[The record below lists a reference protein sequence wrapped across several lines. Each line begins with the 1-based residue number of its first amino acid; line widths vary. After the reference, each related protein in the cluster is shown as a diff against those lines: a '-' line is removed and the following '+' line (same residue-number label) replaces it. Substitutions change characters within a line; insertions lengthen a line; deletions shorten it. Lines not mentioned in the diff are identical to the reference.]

1 MDGSPILVDDP
12 TLPQPVRPATTVTGT
27 MCALHVVLA
36 PNAFKGTLTAD
47 QAAEAMR
54 RGLQRAMPTAVCLL
68 SPIADGGDGSV
79 EAFLSAGHDRRR
91 VRVRDAVGHWHEA
104 DMAVRGN
111 HAVIEVANTCGVA
124 LLGSARHPMTS
135 STLGLGDAL
144 RGALDEAATG
154 ITVCLGGSAS
164 TDGGAGMLVAL
175 GARLLD
181 DAGRELEP
189 CGETLGRVARLDLSG
204 VDQRIRRGSISAI
217 ADVTSPLY
225 GPDGAA
231 HVFAPQKGA
240 SPDEVQRLDD
250 GLRNWGR
257 VLTEATGRD
266 VVHLAGVGAAGGTG
280 AALAAVFGAVIESS
294 DTLLRLIDLPRTLL
308 TADLVITGEGCL
320 DASTLAGKGCA
331 GVIEMARLRRTAVL
345 AVCGSIDL
353 TSEELAA
360 LGVAGARATDEPGP
374 SAADSVAAA
383 TEAAIREW
391 WGGPPPT
398 T

>member
-1 MDGSPILVDDP
+1 
-12 TLPQPVRPATTVTGT
+12 

-36 PNAFKGTLTAD
+36 PNAFKGTLTAG

-54 RGLQRAMPTAVCLL
+54 RGIQAVMREAVLLTA
-68 SPIADGGDGSV
+68 PIADGGDGSV
-79 EAFLSAGHDRRR
+79 EAFLSAGHDLQR

-104 DMAVRGN
+104 EIAVRGS

-124 LLGSARHPMTS
+124 LLGSSRHPMTA

-144 RGALDEAATG
+144 RGALDAGAAG
-154 ITVCLGGSAS
+154 VTVCLGGSAS

-181 DAGRELEP
+181 DACRELEP
-189 CGETLGRVARLDLSG
+189 CGESLGRVARLDLSG
-204 VDQRIRRGSISAI
+204 MHPRLRSARVAAI
-217 ADVTSPLY
+217 ADVTSPLH

-231 HVFAPQKGA
+231 VVFGPQKGA
-240 SPDEVQRLDD
+240 SPDDVRQLDD

-266 VVHLAGVGAAGGTG
+266 VAHLAGAGAAGGTG
-280 AALAAVFGAVIESS
+280 GALAAVFGAVIEPGAA
-294 DTLLRLIDLPRTLL
+294 LLEVVDLPGTLL
-308 TADLVITGEGCL
+308 TADLVITGEGRL

-331 GVIEMARLRRTAVL
+331 GVIAMARLRRIAVL

-353 TSEELAA
+353 TADELTA
-360 LGVAGARATDEPGP
+360 LGVAGARATDDPGP
-374 SAADSVAAA
+374 SAADSLAAA
-383 TEAAIREW
+383 TEAAFRQW
-391 WGGPPPT
+391 WRGPRST
-398 T
+398 A